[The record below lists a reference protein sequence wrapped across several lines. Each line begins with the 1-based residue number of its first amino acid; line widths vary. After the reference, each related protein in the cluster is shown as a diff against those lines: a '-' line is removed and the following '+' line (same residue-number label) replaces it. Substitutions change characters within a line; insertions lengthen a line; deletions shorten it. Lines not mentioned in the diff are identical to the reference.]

1 MLNTLLMTLP
11 TGGPTTGFYQDWS
24 QYLSPM
30 PHIFLTLVMLF
41 MHSIALIFYYL
52 GSGVLEAYQSSFK
65 LLDFL
70 TIFFSPNNSTY
81 QNWNLG
87 LIIRDMIYLG
97 FVIFGLMMIVQWI
110 KFIITDGRKGR
121 EWPKGISITMAIITA
136 MPLIISMLT
145 TIGTATSQ
153 DVMGKGSV
161 SVLTKLWEGNSTD
174 LRALAS
180 NNFDMSE
187 YKKYSANNKIDR
199 KKITGSDYHS
209 VMSDQG
215 YTDGLNDDQKK
226 VFTKKIGGG
235 SKLVD
240 TTGGTLVL
248 GKTFADEYPVMK
260 TNWLGIIAGEIVF
273 IFVVC
278 GAIMRLF
285 SSIYKMAFM
294 SGSIVYF
301 GLRDGTQGKRAQQIL
316 SMIEGQITGIVMMP
330 ISLVFFFAWIEFAF
344 NTINALNL
352 TVWPFTILSIAALYA
367 GGKGLFSGFEMIEQW
382 TGVRSGH
389 NPVASM
395 MLASQ
400 ASRMVGG
407 MAKSA
412 KQNIGKGLQA
422 VSPSQQK
429 KNRESAQ
436 NLANRHPLGLENA
449 NTQDHTLDGAA
460 DQNGNTGKVATF
472 ASGLGRVAGAA
483 KNPSQLAKSTGQ
495 AALSGAKSTG
505 LAALN
510 RAKSSV
516 KKTVDGAKNYAGG
529 IQDGYE
535 GGQQAVDAFNRRHTP
550 VDANRAMEQADT
562 NHDQTNS
569 ARDVLS
575 QARTGIERQENGDS
589 SNEDNTN
596 EHPDSTPIPRFAP
609 APKPTGNKKYLDGG
623 TVAPLNP
630 PADYTGPTS
639 TSTIS
644 SSHEPSMPSSQSQ
657 FDTAQG
663 TGMSTLE
670 TNQAPTPKIPITQ
683 MTKEQRRAHDQTI
696 ARAAIDRSIAKYNKE
711 HPKN

>member
-1 MLNTLLMTLP
+1 MLNTLMMTLP

-65 LLDFL
+65 LLEFL

-145 TIGTATSQ
+145 TIGSATSQ
-153 DVMGKGSV
+153 DVMVNGNT
-161 SVLTKLWEGNSTD
+161 SVLTKLWQGNSTN
-174 LRALAS
+174 LKGLTE
-180 NNFDMSE
+180 NNFNLDSL
-187 YKKYSANNKIDR
+187 KKDNRFKLTDNV
-199 KKITGSDYHS
+199 ITGSNFHS
-209 VMSDQG
+209 VMSDPG

-226 VFTKKIGGG
+226 VFTKKIGGDG
-235 SKLVD
+235 NKLID
-240 TTGGTLVL
+240 TTGGTIVL

-294 SGSIVYF
+294 SGSIIYF

-344 NTINALNL
+344 NTLNALNL

-422 VSPSQQK
+422 VSPSQQR

-449 NTQDHTLDGAA
+449 NKQDHTLEGAPK
-460 DQNGNTGKVATF
+460 QNGNTGKASAF

-510 RAKSSV
+510 RAKSGV
-516 KKTVDGAKNYAGG
+516 KKAVDGAKDYAGG

-550 VDANRAMEQADT
+550 VDANRSL
-562 NHDQTNS
+562 DQTAGQPNS
-569 ARDVLS
+569 AHDALS
-575 QARTGIERQENGDS
+575 RARNGIEHQENKDYPNNDS
-589 SNEDNTN
+589 AIE
-596 EHPDSTPIPRFAP
+596 PQDSTPIPRFAP

-630 PADYTGPTS
+630 PAGYTGPTS
-639 TSTIS
+639 TPSIS
-644 SSHEPSMPSSQSQ
+644 SSHGPSMQTKLPTSEETDISTPSHASQQ
-657 FDTAQG
+657 
-663 TGMSTLE
+663 L
-670 TNQAPTPKIPITQ
+670 TPNIPVTQ
-683 MTKEQRRAHDQTI
+683 MTKEQRKAHDQAI

>member
-1 MLNTLLMTLP
+1 MLNTLMMTLP

-81 QNWNLG
+81 RNWNLG

-121 EWPKGISITMAIITA
+121 EWPKGISITMAIITS
-136 MPLIISMLT
+136 MPLIIGMLT
-145 TIGTATSQ
+145 TIGTSASQ
-153 DVMGKGSV
+153 DIMGSGDV
-161 SVLTKLWEGNSTD
+161 SVLTKLWQGNSTD
-174 LRALAS
+174 LKSLAK
-180 NNFDMSE
+180 NNFDFPAYKAFME
-187 YKKYSANNKIDR
+187 YHKIDSKR
-199 KKITGSDYHS
+199 ITGSDYHA

-226 VFTKKIGGG
+226 VFTKKIGGNE

-294 SGSIVYF
+294 SGSIIYF

-344 NTINALNL
+344 NTLNALNL

-449 NTQDHTLDGAA
+449 NKQDHTIESAPE
-460 DQNGNTGKVATF
+460 QNGSTGKAASF
-472 ASGLGRVAGAA
+472 ASGVGRVAGAVR
-483 KNPSQLAKSTGQ
+483 NPSQLVKSSGQAALDGAKATGQ
-495 AALSGAKSTG
+495 AALS
-505 LAALN
+505 
-510 RAKSSV
+510 RAKSGV
-516 KKTVDGAKNYAGG
+516 NKAVEGAKDYAGS
-529 IQDGYE
+529 IQDGFE
-535 GGQQAVDAFNRRHTP
+535 GGQQAVDAFNQRHTP
-550 VDANRAMEQADT
+550 VDPNRAL
-562 NHDQTNS
+562 DQTVGQHNS
-569 ARDVLS
+569 AHDALS
-575 QARTGIERQENGDS
+575 RARNGIERQENKNNPNNDS
-589 SNEDNTN
+589 AIEQQ
-596 EHPDSTPIPRFAP
+596 DSRPIPRFAP

-630 PADYTGPTS
+630 PAGYTGPTS
-639 TSTIS
+639 TSTSSIS

-670 TNQAPTPKIPITQ
+670 TNQAPTTKIPITQ
-683 MTKEQRRAHDQTI
+683 MTKEQRKAHDQAI

>member
-1 MLNTLLMTLP
+1 MMTLP

-52 GSGVLEAYQSSFK
+52 GSGVLDAYQNSFK

-70 TIFFSPNNSTY
+70 NIFFSPNNGVY
-81 QNWNLG
+81 QRWNLG

-97 FVIFGLMMIVQWI
+97 FVVFGLMMIVQWI

-121 EWPKGISITMAIITA
+121 EWPKGISITMAIITSI
-136 MPLIISMLT
+136 PLIIGMLT
-145 TIGTATSQ
+145 TIGTSVSQ
-153 DVMGKGSV
+153 DIMGNGDISI
-161 SVLTKLWEGNSTD
+161 LTKLWQGNSTD
-174 LRALAS
+174 LRELAAK
-180 NNFDMSE
+180 NFDLD
-187 YKKYSANNKIDR
+187 KYTKVKEKQIDD
-199 KKITGSDYHS
+199 KKIKGSDYHS

-226 VFTKKIGGG
+226 VFTKKVSGNE

-301 GLRDGTQGKRAQQIL
+301 GLRDGTQGKRVQQIL

-330 ISLVFFFAWIEFAF
+330 ISLIFFFAWIDFAF
-344 NTINALNL
+344 DLINSLNL
-352 TVWPFTILSIAALYA
+352 AVWPFTILSIAALYA

-436 NLANRHPLGLENA
+436 NFANRHPLGLENA
-449 NTQDHTLDGAA
+449 NTQDHTLYGAA
-460 DQNGNTGKVATF
+460 DQNGNTGKAATF
-472 ASGLGRVAGAA
+472 ASGLGRVAGAV
-483 KNPSQLAKSTGQ
+483 KNPSQLVKSSGQ
-495 AALSGAKSTG
+495 AALNKAKSGVNKAVEGAK
-505 LAALN
+505 
-510 RAKSSV
+510 
-516 KKTVDGAKNYAGG
+516 DYAGS
-529 IQDGYE
+529 IQDGFE
-535 GGQQAVDAFNRRHTP
+535 GGQQAVDAFNQRHTP
-550 VDANRAMEQADT
+550 VNPNRALDQTADT
-562 NHDQTNS
+562 TRQPNS
-569 ARDVLS
+569 AHDALNRVKN
-575 QARTGIERQENGDS
+575 GIERQENKDNSNNDS
-589 SNEDNTN
+589 AIA
-596 EHPDSTPIPRFAP
+596 PQDSTPIPRFAP

-630 PADYTGPTS
+630 PAGYTGP

-644 SSHEPSMPSSQSQ
+644 SSHEPSMPSSQSK

-663 TGMSTLE
+663 TGMSTLQI
-670 TNQAPTPKIPITQ
+670 NQAPTPKIPITQ
-683 MTKEQRRAHDQTI
+683 MTKEQRKAHDQAI

>member
-1 MLNTLLMTLP
+1 MLNTLMMTLP

-30 PHIFLTLVMLF
+30 AHIFLTLVMLF

-52 GSGVLEAYQSSFK
+52 GSGVLDAYQNSFK

-70 TIFFSPNNSTY
+70 NIFFSPNNGVY
-81 QNWNLG
+81 QRWNLG

-97 FVIFGLMMIVQWI
+97 FVVFGLMMIVQWI

-145 TIGTATSQ
+145 TIGTSASQ
-153 DVMGKGSV
+153 DIMGNGNV
-161 SVLTKLWEGNSTD
+161 SVLTKLWQGNSTD
-174 LRALAS
+174 IVVLAH
-180 NNFDMSE
+180 NNFDME
-187 YKKYSANNKIDR
+187 KYQNYMKDNGVDDN
-199 KKITGSDYHS
+199 KITGSDYHS

-226 VFTKKIGGG
+226 IFTKKVGGG

-240 TTGGTLVL
+240 TTGGTLLL

-294 SGSIVYF
+294 SGSIIYF

-316 SMIEGQITGIVMMP
+316 SMIEGQITGIVIMP

-449 NTQDHTLDGAA
+449 NTQDHTLDGVAE
-460 DQNGNTGKVATF
+460 QNGNAGKAAAF
-472 ASGLGRVAGAA
+472 ASGLGRVAGAV
-483 KNPSQLAKSTGQ
+483 KNPSQLVKSSGQ
-495 AALSGAKSTG
+495 AALSRARSGVNKAVEGAK
-505 LAALN
+505 
-510 RAKSSV
+510 
-516 KKTVDGAKNYAGG
+516 DYAGG

-550 VDANRAMEQADT
+550 VDANRALDQNDT
-562 NHDQTNS
+562 NHDQPNS
-569 ARDVLS
+569 AHDVLS
-575 QARTGIERQENGDS
+575 QARSGIERQENGNS
-589 SNEDNTN
+589 SNDDNAN

-630 PADYTGPTS
+630 PAGYTGPTS
-639 TSTIS
+639 SIS
-644 SSHEPSMPSSQSQ
+644 SSHEPSMPSSQSK

-663 TGMSTLE
+663 TSMSTLE

-683 MTKEQRRAHDQTI
+683 MTKEQRKAHDQAI

>member
-1 MLNTLLMTLP
+1 MLNTLMMTLP

-52 GSGVLEAYQSSFK
+52 GSGVLDAYQNSFK

-70 TIFFSPNNSTY
+70 NIFFSPNNGVY
-81 QNWNLG
+81 QRWNLG

-97 FVIFGLMMIVQWI
+97 FVVFGLMMIVQWI

-121 EWPKGISITMAIITA
+121 EWPKGISITMAIITS
-136 MPLIISMLT
+136 MPLIIGMLT
-145 TIGTATSQ
+145 TIGTSTSQ
-153 DVMGKGSV
+153 DIMGSGDV
-161 SVLTKLWEGNSTD
+161 SVLTKLWQGNSTN
-174 LRALAS
+174 LRALALK
-180 NNFDMSE
+180 NFDMSE
-187 YKKYSANNKIDR
+187 YKTYMDHNTIDD

-215 YTDGLNDDQKK
+215 YTDRLNDDQKK
-226 VFTKKIGGG
+226 VFTKKIDG
-235 SKLVD
+235 SGTKLVD
-240 TTGGTLVL
+240 TTGGTLLL

-301 GLRDGTQGKRAQQIL
+301 GLRDGTQGKRVQQIL

-330 ISLVFFFAWIEFAF
+330 ISLIFFFAWIDFAF
-344 NTINALNL
+344 DLINSLNL

-449 NTQDHTLDGAA
+449 NTQDHTLEGAPE
-460 DQNGNTGKVATF
+460 QNSSTGKAAAF
-472 ASGLGRVAGAA
+472 ASGVGRVAGAV
-483 KNPSQLAKSTGQ
+483 KNPSQLVKSSGQ
-495 AALSGAKSTG
+495 AALDGAKATG
-505 LAALN
+505 QAALN
-510 RAKSSV
+510 RAKSGV
-516 KKTVDGAKNYAGG
+516 NKAIEDAKDYAGS
-529 IQDGYE
+529 IQDGFE
-535 GGQQAVDAFNRRHTP
+535 GGQQAVDAFNQRHTP
-550 VDANRAMEQADT
+550 VDPNRAL
-562 NHDQTNS
+562 NQTAGQPDS
-569 ARDVLS
+569 ARDALS
-575 QARTGIERQENGDS
+575 RARNGIERQENKDYPN
-589 SNEDNTN
+589 NESAV
-596 EHPDSTPIPRFAP
+596 EPQDSTTIPRFAP
-609 APKPTGNKKYLDGG
+609 APKPTGNKRYLDGG

-630 PADYTGPTS
+630 PAGYTGPTS
-639 TSTIS
+639 TSSIS

-683 MTKEQRRAHDQTI
+683 MTKEQRKAHDQAI

-711 HPKN
+711 HPKK